1 LIFFFNPNIQNLCLT
16 VFVFSYKTEAGSER
30 NRLTNLGLD
39 MFNYNEMK
47 QKVFATAYVPDGYF
61 GKKAFVELAFDAES
75 GKTIAICEV
84 GCYTTHIPQAL
95 SKDESLWLIKNHPSC
110 YKHFTNLEEVF

>member
-1 LIFFFNPNIQNLCLT
+1 
-16 VFVFSYKTEAGSER
+16 
-30 NRLTNLGLD
+30 
-39 MFNYNEMK
+39 
-47 QKVFATAYVPDGYF
+47 
-61 GKKAFVELAFDAES
+61 VELAFDAES